1 MSKKIETHLYSVF
14 FNATKGR
21 RLVMDNVTS
30 EELLK
35 TGSIYFPVKT
45 MNKLINHKDKKY
57 NTLINKWY
65 IITKQIKDEIP
76 TSR

>member
-1 MSKKIETHLYSVF
+1 
-14 FNATKGR
+14 
-21 RLVMDNVTS
+21 MDNVTS